1 MQSDHALV
9 DDTVKI
15 EDAAEALL
23 NAALDAGA
31 EAADVIAMTGQ
42 ADSVQVRLEA
52 VEEVKRHESRDIGL
66 RVFVGRSSA
75 VVSTNNLSRDAIS
88 TLAERAVAI
97 AASAPEDP
105 HAGPAERSQLATA
118 WPDLDL
124 SDTQDLEIDRLVL
137 LAREAEDAARATD
150 GITNSLGAGS
160 NATRSRFVLLTSEG
174 FSSGY
179 ETTRYSIAC
188 NAIAGSGTVMQR
200 DHDYTIARHFAD
212 LEPPEL
218 IGHRAAERA
227 VRMAGAARIKTGPV
241 SVVYEPRTAASLL
254 GHFASAINGRSIAR
268 RASFLS
274 ACMGDQIFNDAIN
287 VVDDPHRSRGLNSR
301 PFDGEGLACRRQQL
315 AASGRLTTWLLD
327 LASARQLGMDP
338 TGHASRGI
346 SSAPSPSPSNLTIE
360 PGAESPETLIGNIKH
375 GLYVTGLIGMGV
387 NGVTGDY
394 SRGAEGIAIENGE
407 LTKPVSEVTIASTL
421 PEMFSRLVAANDLE
435 IRTGRDAPT
444 ILVEGMTLAGS

>member
-9 DDTVKI
+9 DDNVKI
-15 EDAAEALL
+15 EDAAEAIL

-31 EAADVIAMTGQ
+31 KAADVIAMTGQ
-42 ADSVQVRLEA
+42 ADSVQVRLGA
-52 VEEVKRHESRDIGL
+52 VEEVKRHESQDIGL

-75 VVSTNNLSRDAIS
+75 MVSTNNLSRDAIS

-105 HAGPAERSQLATA
+105 HAGLAERSQLATA

-124 SDTQDLEIDRLVL
+124 SDTQELEIDRLVL

-160 NATRSRFVLLTSEG
+160 NATRSRFVLLTSQG

-188 NAIAGSGTVMQR
+188 NAVAGSGTAMQR

-218 IGHRAAERA
+218 IGRRAAERA
-227 VRMAGAARIKTGPV
+227 VRMTGAARIKTGPI

-274 ACMGDQIFNDAIN
+274 ECMGDQIFNDAIT
-287 VVDDPHRSRGLNSR
+287 VVDDPHRARGLNSR

-327 LASARQLGMDP
+327 LASARQLGMEP

-360 PGAESPETLIGNIKH
+360 PGAESPETLIGNIK
-375 GLYVTGLIGMGV
+375 
-387 NGVTGDY
+387 
-394 SRGAEGIAIENGE
+394 
-407 LTKPVSEVTIASTL
+407 
-421 PEMFSRLVAANDLE
+421 
-435 IRTGRDAPT
+435 
-444 ILVEGMTLAGS
+444 